1 MKHRFVLALTDKGP
15 VFCILPH
22 LTHCL
27 KNLEFFWH
35 PFGFDILLLQTQILS
50 NDLLSGI
57 AYVMETTLRDT
68 SVKLISIFNII
79 HEIYFKVLL
88 FN

>member
-15 VFCILPH
+15 VVCILPH

-27 KNLEFFWH
+27 KNLEFFLH